1 MPANT
6 RASRGSRLTGL
17 GSRPLSSSGVRER
30 FQPRQ
35 ADEATG
41 PLDGMHE
48 PEDVIENLGVVRLPL
63 NTHELDVDYVET
75 LICLGHKLPQQVIH
89 WKNASPGAFARI
101 PLPIGS
107 APSVSA
113 KSLILVADLFR
124 NGHFNHSLTPQNP
137 HSALL

>member
-1 MPANT
+1 
-6 RASRGSRLTGL
+6 
-17 GSRPLSSSGVRER
+17 
-30 FQPRQ
+30 
-35 ADEATG
+35 
-41 PLDGMHE
+41 MHE